1 MESKVGGGTGLTG
14 ESVSVQPERAGFS
27 DRFFAFI
34 VDSIILFVVLKLT
47 QVLFSLLLS
56 VSQKC
61 FGHELNIVLNR
72 AAPFVLYTIFI
83 VLTLAYFAVYAY
95 KNNGQTLGKKWNGIK
110 VADLAGKDLTL
121 NRFLFRELV
130 ARGLTVFGFL
140 SHFGFSPTPWHLS
153 YLPALGKNKRAL
165 HDYIAKTIVVKV
177 KQPAGE
183 SLENKGSNEN
193 KQAL

>member
-1 MESKVGGGTGLTG
+1 MQTKVEGGTGPTG
-14 ESVSVQPERAGFS
+14 ESGYVQHERAVFS

-47 QVLFSLLLS
+47 QVVFSLLLS
-56 VSQKC
+56 ISQKYC
-61 FGHELNIVLNR
+61 GHEWNIALNR
-72 AAPFVLYTIFI
+72 AAPFVLYSVFI

-110 VADLAGKDLTL
+110 VADLTGNNLTL

-153 YLPALGKNKRAL
+153 YLSALGKNKRAL
-165 HDYIAKTIVVKV
+165 HDYLAGTMVVKV
-177 KQPAGE
+177 KQPTGH
-183 SLENKGSNEN
+183 
-193 KQAL
+193 